1 MTQAIGGI
9 GLEAMRIPGVDGYR
23 LDDTFRFERGAI
35 VVGVIREADG
45 RAVGMA
51 SGNLANILLH
61 QARSIAQ
68 TDCDSAVSSG
78 GEQLVRSSASES
90 GLRFEARSS
99 RRWRRR
105 RRRAAHRL
113 PRMATG
119 G

>member
-1 MTQAIGGI
+1 
-9 GLEAMRIPGVDGYR
+9 MRIPGVDGYR
-23 LDDTFRFERGAI
+23 LDDTFGFDRGAI

-51 SGNLANILLH
+51 SGNLADSLIR

-68 TDCDSAVSSG
+68 TDNDSAVSSG
-78 GEQLVRSSASES
+78 GERLVGSSAAEAD
-90 GLRFEARSS
+90 LRFEPRSS
-99 RRWRRR
+99 RRWSWR
-105 RRRAAHRL
+105 RRRAAQRL

>member
-1 MTQAIGGI
+1 
-9 GLEAMRIPGVDGYR
+9 MRIPGVDGYR
-23 LDDTFRFERGAI
+23 LDDTFGFERGAI

-51 SGNLANILLH
+51 SGNLANILLR

-68 TDCDSAVSSG
+68 TDYDSAVSSSA
-78 GEQLVRSSASES
+78 EQLVRSSASEP

-99 RRWRRR
+99 RRWSWRRR
-105 RRRAAHRL
+105 RTAQRL